1 MEYYDAIVDK
11 LRLYGYVVDEEDDE
25 TRVRNNIAYTLEY
38 IYNFCNIKELPDGL
52 VETFKNMVCG
62 LFISD
67 NYFLKKNDNDDDQ
80 DEGLNNFRLKT
91 VQEGDTEVVYDLPKS
106 NEAKTEELINR
117 LWDCDY
123 ILKKYRRLCW

>member
-25 TRVRNNIAYTLEY
+25 TRVRNNMAYTLEY
-38 IYNFCNIKELPDGL
+38 IYNFCNIKELPEGL
-52 VETFKNMVCG
+52 IETFKNMVCG

-67 NYFLKKNDNDDDQ
+67 KYFLKKNYDDQ
-80 DEGLNNFRLKT
+80 DEGLSNFRLKT

-106 NEAKTEELINR
+106 DESKTEELINR
-117 LWDCDY
+117 LCDCDC